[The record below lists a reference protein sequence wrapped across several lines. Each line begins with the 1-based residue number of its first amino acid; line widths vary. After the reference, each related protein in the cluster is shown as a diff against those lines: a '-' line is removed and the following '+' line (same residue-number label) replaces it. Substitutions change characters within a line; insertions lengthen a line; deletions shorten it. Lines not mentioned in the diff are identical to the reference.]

1 MFFRTAGILPAHVHD
16 AGWKPA
22 VRKTMSATEW
32 RAPSKDDINPM
43 SSRS

>member
-1 MFFRTAGILPAHVHD
+1 VAHLVMLSWTAGFQPAHDHD

-32 RAPSKDDINPM
+32 RAPSKDAFTA
-43 SSRS
+43 